1 MTVGAVSGESMTVEL
16 MSAAVE
22 AVRKVADLVGP
33 DQVWSCTDGD
43 LIQLLQL
50 RERLASASAAVDVGV
65 VREAEVRGMAAAEG
79 QPSTQAWLAKLLK
92 LTPGEAKARVKTAGL
107 LTDRAKDTAAAMR
120 DGKLTADQGRAVA
133 RALGKIE
140 DDASPDEFTQAEKLL
155 RREGRHLNAK
165 QIDRAGQALQNIFD
179 PDGTEPREDRAW
191 RSRDLSITDIG
202 GGRHRVAGTLTAEGA
217 ATLRAALD
225 PLAAPRPAADGTRDP
240 RSPGQRYA
248 DALVEMAGGYLRFGD
263 LADLPKS
270 RGNAPHL
277 YVTVAVQTL
286 QGDTGHPFARTA
298 TGEDLTI
305 ETVRRIACDAGITPI
320 VANTLGVPLA
330 VGRESRTWTPA
341 IWAALVARDTGC
353 VFPGCSRPAAWCHGH
368 HIQHW
373 IDGGETSL
381 QNGAV
386 LCHFHHDVVHHKG
399 WTIRLGPDG
408 HPELIPPPWIDPLQ
422 QPQRNTHWKLA
433 REGLRDSEPDR
444 GP

>member
-1 MTVGAVSGESMTVEL
+1 MTVGAAHADSLTVEL
-16 MSAAVE
+16 MAAAVE
-22 AVRKVADLVGP
+22 AVRKVADVVTP
-33 DQVWSCTDGD
+33 ERVWSCSNGD
-43 LIQLLQL
+43 LTRVLHL
-50 RERLASASAAVDVGV
+50 REQLGAASAAVDVGV

-107 LTDRAKDTAAAMR
+107 LTDKAKGTAAAMR
-120 DGKLTADQGRAVA
+120 DGKLNADQGRAVA

-140 DDASPDEFTQAEKLL
+140 NDASPDEFSEAEKLL
-155 RREGRHLNAK
+155 RREGRHLNSK
-165 QIDRAGQALQNIFD
+165 QIDRAGRALQDILD

-191 RSRDLSITDIG
+191 RSREFRITDIG

-217 ATLRAALD
+217 ATLKAALD
-225 PLAAPRPAADGTRDP
+225 PLAAPRPSSDGQRDP
-240 RSPGQRYA
+240 RSPGQRSA
-248 DALVEMAGGYLRFGD
+248 DALVEMAAGFLRFGD

-270 RGNAPHL
+270 HGTSPHVH
-277 YVTVAVQTL
+277 VTVSLQTL
-286 QGDTGHPFARTA
+286 QGDTGHPLARTA
-298 TGEDLTI
+298 SGEDLTI
-305 ETVRRIACDAGITPI
+305 EAVRRIACDAGITPI

-330 VGRESRTWTPA
+330 VGRESRSWTPT
-341 IWAALVARDTGC
+341 IWAALVARDVGC
-353 VFPGCSRPAAWCHGH
+353 VFPGCTRPAAWCHGH

-373 IDGGETSL
+373 INGGETEL
-381 QNGAV
+381 KNGAL

-422 QPQRNTHWKLA
+422 QPQRNTHWNLL
-433 REGLRDSEPDR
+433 RDGLRISEPDR